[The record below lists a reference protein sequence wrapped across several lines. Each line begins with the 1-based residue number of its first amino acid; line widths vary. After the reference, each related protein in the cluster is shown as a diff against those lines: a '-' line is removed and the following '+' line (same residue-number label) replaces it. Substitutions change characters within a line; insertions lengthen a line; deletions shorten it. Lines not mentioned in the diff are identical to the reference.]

1 MSTRPT
7 KQQRASMPVSE
18 SDDDSESDCDS
29 CASGSESDESTTQS
43 VPAPPAPPA
52 APASSGDVFKI
63 EHVRKS
69 VLYRLLKNGQ
79 PITSAITWAEA
90 RSAQAAALAASGR
103 SVPKIGKAPP
113 IAHLPLKK
121 APQHPAYADA
131 VELFAKPKRSRD
143 EVARKLVKTKGLARL
158 DADIAAAQAW
168 RDKRK
173 ADLAK
178 RAAEKAEKKKTPAQA
193 GGGAESSSAPVA
205 TST

>member
-7 KQQRASMPVSE
+7 KQQRVQPVSASE
-18 SDDDSESDCDS
+18 SATDSE
-29 CASGSESDESTTQS
+29 ASGSESDESTTQS
-43 VPAPPAPPA
+43 VPAPAPVSAPAT
-52 APASSGDVFKI
+52 ASSGDVFKI

-131 VELFAKPKRSRD
+131 AELFAKPKRSRD

-178 RAAEKAEKKKTPAQA
+178 RAAEKAEKAEKAAKEETPAD
-193 GGGAESSSAPVA
+193 SISAP